1 VELSPGANVT
11 SDEDL
16 TAWISGALGPSAFH
30 PVGTCAKMRLEL
42 GGVVDKELRVHGIEK
57 LKAALI
63 VAIL

>member
-1 VELSPGANVT
+1 
-11 SDEDL
+11 
-16 TAWISGALGPSAFH
+16 
-30 PVGTCAKMRLEL
+30 MRLEL